1 MSYGERMNLEL
12 RSVVEDQWK
21 KQLLEEMEEE
31 LKTNLGELEKQ
42 KKEEP
47 LSKYAK
53 HVFYYLLL
61 LWLVNNE

>member
-47 LSKYAK
+47 LKTKMDALTMS
-53 HVFYYLLL
+53 
-61 LWLVNNE
+61 

>member
-47 LSKYAK
+47 LKTQNT
-53 HVFYYLLL
+53 FFIIYYYFGL
-61 LWLVNNE
+61 